1 MVKCWQKTQQ
11 DTARTVVSAAISRCS
26 CGRYRS
32 LSSLATAGPACGIGA
47 LVGFLLHDG
56 SRGRSGRYCLRDYR
70 GFVIAG
76 RSFVSVYLSAGTIP
90 MHLASDYIHPFRS
103 AGGRRARCR
112 VRVYLPDDVLDA
124 PVVVCSEL
132 PNNPGGSITNSAE
145 VIAVGVI
152 RANELPT
159 PLVWIEHWPKESTEG
174 GPETFASWSCSL
186 ATVSR
191 RERPTSGRRGHG

>member
-47 LVGFLLHDG
+47 LVGLLLHDG

-76 RSFVSVYLSAGTIP
+76 RSFISVYLSAGTIP

-112 VRVYLPDDVLDA
+112 VWVYLPDDVLDA
-124 PVVVCSEL
+124 PVVICSEL
-132 PNNPGGSITNSAE
+132 PNNPGGSVTNSAE
-145 VIAVGVI
+145 VAAGVT

-159 PLVWIEHWPKESTEG
+159 PRCGSSTGPRRAREEG
-174 GPETFASWSCSL
+174 GDVRVGRVL
-186 ATVSR
+186 QLR
-191 RERPTSGRRGHG
+191 RRG